1 MPLIGEPVQ
10 FHGILF
16 LVSRSITQQRCFWFG
31 ALWASVLLLSAAANS
46 SGLGDPLGRSA
57 VTLLR
62 DECFSCHGETKQ
74 KAGLSLLT
82 REQVLK
88 GSEEGPVVQE
98 GNPKESRLLAS
109 VLPGADPHMPPRKQL
124 APGQIQTLRDWIR
137 RGLPWDASVLS
148 DEPAPRPVSL
158 ELAAPSF
165 RPVAALAL
173 DPTGHRLAVARRGG
187 IDIHDLQ
194 KPGFPRVARAVPS
207 MDPVESLSWSR
218 DGRQLASGSFRRV
231 RLWNPETLTV
241 VHDIVSG
248 FSGRVMSLE
257 FSPDGSQLVLG
268 DWGAGLPGY
277 LRVLSVVDGRIQ
289 RSWKAHADS
298 IFDLEFS
305 RDGARL
311 LSAGG
316 DALIKVWDVAK
327 AAPIAVLEGHTSQ
340 VVAAAFNTNATQVV
354 SGGTDRQLKV
364 WDIATREKIVT
375 LGDSMAAITAVVWPG
390 DSASVWAATDRGTI
404 DRYSQLKSHTGE
416 QSSATAEHR
425 RVAQLL
431 PVVFSMAVTPDGQK
445 VAAGDMDGLVRIWD
459 AQGKVLGELAAE
471 SEATP
476 AKSPTT
482 PQAVAA
488 NLPPPSFVRDVLPAL
503 NQAGCAS
510 GGCHSKPEGQS
521 GFKLSVFSYDPL
533 SDYAEIVRDAR
544 SRRVFPAAPEESLIL
559 LKALTRVPHEG
570 GQRFQPGSPTHQL
583 LIRWIR
589 AGMPYALT
597 NEPVLQSISVF
608 PAEGRYRK
616 GGLQRLKVEA
626 RYSDG
631 SVRDVTRLAAYD
643 SSDKELARVDE
654 TGRVSIGKLTGQG
667 VVVARY
673 MGLVAASSLMVPAD
687 KVLKPKAYAAIPT
700 HNFIDGLALAQ
711 FQRLGLMPSDLCT
724 DAEFLRRAKLDAVGL
739 LPTPEEVR
747 AFLADPSPD
756 KRQRFIDTILEHPA
770 YADYWANQ
778 WADLLRPNPDR
789 VGVKSVFLLD
799 QWLRE
804 QFRANRP
811 YDQFVR
817 DILMAEGSN
826 HRAGPAVVYRD
837 RRDPP
842 ELTTQFSQ
850 LFLGTR
856 LECAK
861 CHHHPNEKWSQDDFY
876 QLAAY
881 FGPVKQKGA
890 GLSPPISAGTE
901 TFYFTPGG
909 EVKHPVSGV
918 AMTPRPPEGPEL
930 PKSESRDPRRHLADW
945 LTAPENPFFAK
956 AAVNRVWGHFFG
968 RGLVHP
974 VDDFRSSNPCVNP
987 ALLEAL
993 AADFASHGY
1002 DLKHLLRTVMA
1013 SRTYQLSSVPNA
1025 TNLGDTRQF
1034 SRSYRRRLPAEV
1046 LVDAVT
1052 DTTGVPENFSAVP
1065 PGGRAMQTW
1074 SYKIASHFL
1083 DAFGR
1088 PNSSSDC
1095 PCERDAQ
1102 LSVVQSLHLMNSKV
1116 LQSKLADPKGRV
1128 QQLAASDRGEAE
1140 LVAEVYLLLLNRL
1153 PSESER
1159 QSALR
1164 AFTMPGASRK
1174 TAVEDVFWALLNS
1187 PEFVLNH

>member
-1 MPLIGEPVQ
+1 MPLPEERLQYKRLLFPVI
-10 FHGILF
+10 H
-16 LVSRSITQQRCFWFG
+16 SIPRQLGFWFG
-31 ALWASVLLLSAAANS
+31 ALWASVLLLSAAATS
-46 SGLGDPLGRSA
+46 SGSGDPLGRSA
-57 VTLLR
+57 VVLLR

-88 GSEEGPVVQE
+88 GSEEGPVVIE
-98 GNPKESRLLAS
+98 GRPKDSRLLEV
-109 VLPGADPHMPPRKQL
+109 VLLGADPHMPPRKQL

-137 RGLPWDASVLS
+137 RGLPWDARVLS
-148 DEPAPRPVSL
+148 DEPAPRAVTL
-158 ELAAPSF
+158 ESAAPSF

-173 DPTGHRLAVARRGG
+173 DPAGHRLAVARMGG

-194 KPGFPRVARAVPS
+194 KPGFPRVARSVGS
-207 MDPVESLSWSR
+207 VDPVESLAWSR

-231 RLWNPETLTV
+231 RFWNPETLTV
-241 VHDIVSG
+241 EREIVNG
-248 FSGRVMSLE
+248 LSGRVMSVE
-257 FSPDGSQLVLG
+257 FSADGSQLALG
-268 DWGAGLPGY
+268 DGGGGLPGY
-277 LRVLSVVDGRIQ
+277 LRLVSVADGRIQ

-305 RDGARL
+305 RDGSRL

-316 DALIKVWDVAK
+316 DALIKVWDTAK

-340 VVAAAFNTNATQVV
+340 VLAAAFNTNATQVV

-375 LGDSMAAITAVVWPG
+375 LGDSMAAITAVAWPG
-390 DSASVWAATDRGTI
+390 DSASVWAATDRGAI

-431 PVVFSMAVTPDGQK
+431 PVVFSMAVTPDGQR
-445 VAAGDMDGLVRIWD
+445 VAAGDLDGLVRIWD
-459 AQGKVLGELAAE
+459 AQGKVLGEVSMAL
-471 SEATP
+471 EATT
-476 AKSPTT
+476 PTT
-482 PQAVAA
+482 PQTVATKV
-488 NLPPPSFVRDVLPAL
+488 PPPSFVRDVLPAL

-521 GFKLSVFSYDPL
+521 GFKLSVFSYDPQ

-570 GQRFQPGSPTHQL
+570 GQRFQPGSSTHQL
-583 LIRWIR
+583 LTRWIR

-597 NEPVLQSISVF
+597 NEPVLQSVAVF

-616 GGLQRLKVEA
+616 GGQQRLKVEA

-700 HNFIDGLALAQ
+700 NNFIDGLALAQ
-711 FQRLGLMPSDLCT
+711 FQRLGLLPSDLCT

-756 KRQRFIDTILEHPA
+756 KRQRFISTILEHPA

-804 QFRANRP
+804 AFRANRP

-826 HRAGPAVVYRD
+826 YRAGPAVVYRD

-856 LECAK
+856 FECAK

-890 GLSPPISAGTE
+890 GLSPPISAGIE

-918 AMTPRPPEGPEL
+918 VMTPRPPEGPEL

-987 ALLEAL
+987 ALLDAL
-993 AADFASHGY
+993 AADFAAHDY
-1002 DLKHLLRTVMA
+1002 DLKHLLRTIMA

-1046 LVDAVT
+1046 LVDAVS
-1052 DTTGVPENFSAVP
+1052 DVTGVPETFSAVP

-1102 LSVVQSLHLMNSKV
+1102 LSVVQTLHLMNSKI
-1116 LQSKLADPKGRV
+1116 LQGKLSDPKGRV
-1128 QQLAASDRGEAE
+1128 RQLANSDRSQSDLVGE
-1140 LVAEVYLLLLNRL
+1140 LYLLLLNRL
-1153 PSESER
+1153 PAEPEL
-1159 QSALR
+1159 QAALR
-1164 AFTMPGASRK
+1164 AFSAPGATRN

>member
-1 MPLIGEPVQ
+1 M
-10 FHGILF
+10 
-16 LVSRSITQQRCFWFG
+16 SRNIVNRCRSWLG
-31 ALWASVLLLSAAANS
+31 ALGVSALMLSAAPDEA
-46 SGLGDPLGRSA
+46 LGRKA

-74 KAGLSLLT
+74 KAGLSLLS

-98 GNPKESRLLAS
+98 GRPQESRLLAT
-109 VLPGADPHMPPRKQL
+109 VLPGAEHHMPPRKQL
-124 APGQIQTLRDWIR
+124 APGQIKTLREWIA
-137 RGLPWDASVLS
+137 RGLPWDARVLS
-148 DEPAPRPVSL
+148 DEPEPRPVVL
-158 ELAAPSF
+158 EPVAPAF
-165 RPVAALAL
+165 HPVAALAL
-173 DPTGHRLAVARRGG
+173 DPEGHRLAVARAGA
-187 IDIHDLQ
+187 ITVHDLRR
-194 KPGFPRVARAVPS
+194 PGLPVLASAPATS
-207 MDPVESLSWSR
+207 DPVESLAWSR
-218 DGRQLASGSFRRV
+218 DGRRLASGSFRKV
-231 RLWNPETLTV
+231 RFWNPETLTV
-241 VHDIVSG
+241 EREVVAG
-248 FSGRVMSLE
+248 LSGRVVSLE
-257 FSPDGSQLVLG
+257 FSVDGSQVAVG
-268 DWGAGLPGY
+268 DGGSGLPGY
-277 LRVLSVVDGRIQ
+277 VRWVGVSDSRIV
-289 RSWKAHADS
+289 RSWKAHADTV
-298 IFDLEFS
+298 FDLELS
-305 RDGARL
+305 RDGTRL

-316 DALIKVWDVAK
+316 DALVKVWDPARSEPL
-327 AAPIAVLEGHTSQ
+327 AILEGHTSQ
-340 VVAAAFNTNATQVV
+340 VIAAAFNTNATQVV
-354 SGGTDRQLKV
+354 SGGADRQLKV

-375 LGDSMAAITAVVWPG
+375 LGDSMAAITAVAWPG
-390 DSASVWAATDRGTI
+390 NGSAVWSATDRGSI

-416 QSSATAEHR
+416 QSSATADHR
-425 RVAQLL
+425 RVGRMEPMVSAL
-431 PVVFSMAVTPDGQK
+431 AVTPDGK
-445 VAAGDMDGLVRIWD
+445 TVVGGDFEGRVRVWD
-459 AQGKVLGELAAE
+459 AEGKLLGESGPPSEVVAGAAPGHR
-471 SEATP
+471 SGD
-476 AKSPTT
+476 
-482 PQAVAA
+482 AA
-488 NLPPPSFVRDVLPAL
+488 SPPSFVRDVLPAL

-521 GFKLSVFSYDPL
+521 GFKLSVFSYDPQG
-533 SDYAEIVRDAR
+533 DYAEIVRDAR
-544 SRRVFPAAPEESLIL
+544 GRRVFPAAPDESLIL

-570 GQRFQPGSPTHQL
+570 GQRFQPGSPTHRL
-583 LIRWIR
+583 LTRWIR

-597 NEPVLQSISVF
+597 NEPVLQAVTVF

-616 GGLQRLKVEA
+616 GAQGRLKVEA

-631 SVRDVTRLAAYD
+631 SVRDVTRLASYD
-643 SSDKELARVDE
+643 SSDKELAKVDE
-654 TGRVSIGKLTGQG
+654 HGKLSIGRLTGQG

-673 MGLVAASSLMVPAD
+673 MGLVAASALMVPAD
-687 KVLKPKAYAAIPT
+687 KVLKASAYAAIPT
-700 HNFIDGLALAQ
+700 NNFIDGLALAQ
-711 FQRLGLMPSDLCT
+711 FQRLGLMPSDVCT

-739 LPTPEEVR
+739 LPTPDEVR

-756 KRQRFIDTILEHPA
+756 KRRRFIDSILDHPA

-817 DILMAEGSN
+817 DILLAEGSN

-861 CHHHPNEKWSQDDFY
+861 CHHHPNEKWGQEDFY

-901 TFYFTPGG
+901 TFFFAPGG
-909 EVKHPVSGV
+909 EVKHPVTGL

-930 PKSESRDPRRHLADW
+930 PKSEARDPRRHLADW
-945 LTAPENPFFAK
+945 LTAPDNPFFAK

-993 AADFASHGY
+993 AADFAAHGY

-1025 TNLGDTRQF
+1025 TNLGDTRHF

-1046 LVDAVT
+1046 MVDAVT
-1052 DTTGVPENFSAVP
+1052 DATGVPETFSAVP

-1074 SYKIASHFL
+1074 SYKIGSHFL

-1116 LQSKLADPKGRV
+1116 LQAKLSDPKGRV
-1128 QQLAASDRGEAE
+1128 RQLAASARSEDDLVGE
-1140 LVAEVYLLLLNRL
+1140 LYLLLLNR
-1153 PSESER
+1153 PPAAVER
-1159 QSALR
+1159 QTALK
-1164 AFTMPGASRK
+1164 AFSSPGATRQ
-1174 TAVEDVFWALLNS
+1174 TALEDLFWALLNS